1 MLYFYIAIG
10 LVALWVAYGYNRFV
24 ILRARVR
31 NAWSQI
37 EVQLRM
43 RYDLIPNIVATV
55 KGYAAHEK
63 EVFAAVSE
71 ARSRAMGT
79 SSVTGKEEAEAT
91 LSGALKSLFAVAEA
105 YPNLKA
111 SENFTN
117 LQQQLQDV
125 EKRLAFSRQFYNDTA
140 LRYNT
145 RVQMFPANLLAAIF
159 HMTPEPYFQ
168 AGQESQGPVEV
179 KF

>member
-1 MLYFYIAIG
+1 MLYLYIALG
-10 LVALWVAYGYNRFV
+10 LLVLWVAFGYNRFV
-24 ILRARVR
+24 VLRARVR
-31 NAWSQI
+31 NAWSQV

-55 KGYAAHEK
+55 KGYAEHEK
-63 EVFAAVSE
+63 DIFAAVSE
-71 ARSRAMGT
+71 ARSRAMGAQT
-79 SSVTGKEEAEAT
+79 ISGREEAEAS
-91 LSGALKSLFAVAEA
+91 LAGALKSLFAVAEA
-105 YPNLKA
+105 YPTLRA

-125 EKRLAFSRQFYNDTA
+125 EKRLAFSRQFYNDSV
-140 LRYNT
+140 LKYNT
-145 RVQMFPANLLAAIF
+145 KVQMFPSNILAAVF
-159 HMTPEPYFQ
+159 NMKLEPYFQ